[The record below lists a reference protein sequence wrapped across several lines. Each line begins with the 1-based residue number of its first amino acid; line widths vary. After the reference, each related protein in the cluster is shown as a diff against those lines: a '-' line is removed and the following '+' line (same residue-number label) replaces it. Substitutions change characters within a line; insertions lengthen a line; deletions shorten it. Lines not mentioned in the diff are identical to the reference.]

1 MPFNRPTLSD
11 LIIRNRGDIETRLP
25 GADSALRHSVLDV
38 LARMHG
44 GAVSGVYGYL
54 DFLARQILPDTAD
67 GAFLARHA
75 AIWGIRRKAAVAAT
89 ATATATGVN
98 GTAIAAGTQALRID
112 GKAYRVTATA
122 VIASGTATLA
132 LEAVDSGPDADLT
145 IGTALTLSSA
155 ILGVNAAITVSAAG
169 TRGALEED
177 DASLLARLLDRIRT
191 PPRGGSSNDY
201 RAWAL
206 TQPGVTRAWV
216 YPGWMGAGTVGVAFV
231 MDQREDIIPAPAD
244 IEAVQAALDDLRPVT
259 AEVVV
264 FAPTP
269 APLDIV
275 LRVAPNTP
283 AVRAAVEAELADF
296 FARDAQPGGTIY
308 RSRLSETIS
317 LAAGEFSHAL
327 ELPDSD
333 FTPPPGHIPALGEV
347 SFV

>member
-11 LIIRNRGDIETRLP
+11 LIERSRGDIETRLP

-67 GAFLARHA
+67 GEFLARHA
-75 AIWGIRRKAAVAAT
+75 SIWGIRRKAAVAAT
-89 ATATATGVN
+89 ATGTAIGVN
-98 GTAIAAGTQALRID
+98 GSGIPAGTQALRID
-112 GKAYRVTATA
+112 GTTYRVTAPA
-122 VIASGTATLA
+122 VIASGSATLT
-132 LEAVDSGPDADLT
+132 LEAVEAGPEADLT
-145 IGTALTLSSA
+145 IGTPLTLASA
-155 ILGVNAAITVSAAG
+155 IAGVNATITITAVGTPGAG
-169 TRGALEED
+169 EED
-177 DASLLARLLDRIRT
+177 DDSLLARLLDRIRT

-206 TQPGVTRAWV
+206 AQPGVTRAWV
-216 YPGWMGAGTVGVAFV
+216 YPGWMGAGTVGLTFV
-231 MDQREDIIPAPAD
+231 MDQREDIIPLTAD
-244 IEAVQAALDDLRPVT
+244 LEAVQAALDLLRPVT
-259 AEVVV
+259 ADLVV

-275 LRVAPNTP
+275 LRVAPDTP
-283 AVRAAVEAELADF
+283 AVRAAVSAELADF
-296 FARDAQPGGTIY
+296 FARDAEPGGTIY

-333 FTPPPGHIPALGEV
+333 FTPTAGHIPALGEIM
-347 SFV
+347 FV